1 VQAPRTLGWACVA
14 WLLAAGLTRL
24 LWAPVFH
31 VVPLLAFF
39 VAAVWAAWAFGLWPA
54 VCAGALGA
62 LSGCLLVGA
71 LGDPN
76 QALAAT
82 QVTTSLIVRAVL
94 LVAVAAFVGYL
105 RDRSG
110 RLASRLARTEGRLD
124 AALTQLGEARQE
136 AAEAKQAKSRFL
148 SSLSHELR
156 TPLTPVLAIAG
167 VLEKEPRLPPY
178 MRESLATVRR
188 NVELEAQLIDELL
201 ASGSGSEPPP
211 PPVAGGRQGIDAG
224 STGGAAPAPAQL
236 SILLVEDH
244 ADTASAL
251 SDLLDTLGYQT
262 TIAGSIAEARA
273 AVERS
278 AAQRAGRQ
286 PFDLLVSDL
295 GLPDG
300 NGQDLMREI
309 SRRYRFPGIALS
321 GYGFDEDRE
330 KSLHAGFA
338 RHLIKPIHPRDLQ
351 AVIQEV
357 VAAPAAATP
366 ANANAAAA
374 SHPKSGVPPT
384 GSAN

>member
-1 VQAPRTLGWACVA
+1 MQAPRTLGWACVA

-31 VVPLLAFF
+31 FVPLLAFF
-39 VAAVWAAWAFGLWPA
+39 VAAVGAAWAFGLWPA

-62 LSGCLLVGA
+62 ISGCLLVGA
-71 LGDPN
+71 LGGTD

-167 VLEKEPRLPPY
+167 VLEKEERLPPY

-211 PPVAGGRQGIDAG
+211 PPVASNRQDTNA
-224 STGGAAPAPAQL
+224 GGAAPAPAQL

-366 ANANAAAA
+366 ATANAAA
-374 SHPKSGVPPT
+374 SSQPKNGVRPA
-384 GSAN
+384 GSTN